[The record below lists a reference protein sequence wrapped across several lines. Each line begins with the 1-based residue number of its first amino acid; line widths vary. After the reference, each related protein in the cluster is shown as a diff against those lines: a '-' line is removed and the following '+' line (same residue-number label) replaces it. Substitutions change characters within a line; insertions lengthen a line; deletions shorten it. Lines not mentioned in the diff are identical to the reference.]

1 MSTLDLEEQEQ
12 LAALRTWWRVW
23 GDRVLTVVTL
33 VLLAVA
39 AWSGWTWYQRGQS
52 TAAATLYETVM
63 KGASARDVKAVRDA
77 AGTILEKHSGTAY
90 APLSALLSAKVHYET
105 GDLKTARAQLQWVVD
120 KGGSDEFRAIARLRL
135 AAVMVDDGAPEEALK
150 LLEAKAP
157 ASFESL
163 FAATRG
169 DIFVAQKRLPDARSA
184 YKLALDKVDAKDL
197 ALKASIQQ
205 RLDAVGAG

>member
-23 GDRVLTVVTL
+23 GDRVLTVATII
-33 VLLAVA
+33 LLAIA
-39 AWSGWTWYQRGQS
+39 AWSGWTWYQRSQAG
-52 TAAATLYETVM
+52 AAAALYETVQ
-63 KGASARDVKAVRDA
+63 KGAQARDVKAVRDA

-90 APLSALLSAKVHYET
+90 ATLAALLSAKVHYES

-120 KGGSDEFRAIARLRL
+120 KGGSEEFRAIGRLRL
-135 AAVMVDDGAPEEALK
+135 AAVMVDDGGLDEAAK

-157 ASFESL
+157 ASFQSL

-169 DIFVAQKRLPDARSA
+169 DIFVVQKRLADARSA
-184 YKLALDKVDAKDL
+184 YKLALEKVDAKDL
-197 ALKASIQQ
+197 SLKASIQQ
-205 RLDAVGAG
+205 RLDAIGAG

>member
-1 MSTLDLEEQEQ
+1 MSNLDLEEQEQ

-33 VLLAVA
+33 VLLAIA

-52 TAAATLYETVM
+52 AAAAGLYEAVQ
-63 KGASARDVKAVRDA
+63 KGALARDVKAVRDA

-90 APLSALLSAKVHYET
+90 APLAALLSAKVHYET

-120 KGGSDEFRAIARLRL
+120 KGGSDEFRAIGRLRL
-135 AAVMVDDGAPEEALK
+135 ASVLVDDGGADEAVK
-150 LLEAKAP
+150 LLDVKAP

-169 DIFVAQKRLPDARSA
+169 DIFVSQKKLADARAA
-184 YKLALDKVDAKDL
+184 YKLALDKADAKDPS
-197 ALKASIQQ
+197 LKASIQQ
-205 RLDAVGAG
+205 RLDAIGAG